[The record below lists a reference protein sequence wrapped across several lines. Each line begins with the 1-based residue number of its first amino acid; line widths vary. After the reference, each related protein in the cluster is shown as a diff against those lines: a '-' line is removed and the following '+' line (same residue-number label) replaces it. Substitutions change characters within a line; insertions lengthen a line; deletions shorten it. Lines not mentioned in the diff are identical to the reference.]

1 MTTWPPS
8 RDGRAARITRTITAH
23 PIATAGALLGLLAV
37 LLLVWVPISI
47 DGGEG
52 RSDVLTWLV
61 IALFVFDAAVV
72 WLLPEVVRQ
81 SASQAALPLMVFAA
95 APGLTSFSVSFSS
108 QPSWLFAT
116 GFSISAFLLVG
127 TTQRIRADR
136 QP

>member
-1 MTTWPPS
+1 MTTRPPS

-23 PIATAGALLGLLAV
+23 PIATGGVLLGV
-37 LLLVWVPISI
+37 LVVLFLTWVPLSI
-47 DGGEG
+47 DGDNG
-52 RSDVLTWLV
+52 SADVLTWLV
-61 IALFVFDAAVV
+61 VALFVFDAAVV

-108 QPSWLFAT
+108 QPRWLFAT
-116 GFSISAFLLVG
+116 GFSISAFLLVV